1 MIPNNISLPFY
12 KACKNK
18 KAEGIDKNLKYIYV
32 PNCII
37 LDPNDQ
43 ILMN

>member
-1 MIPNNISLPFY
+1 MIPNNISLFY

-18 KAEGIDKNLKYIYV
+18 RAEGIGKNVKYIYV
-32 PNCII
+32 SII